1 MASAVPSPVAVPTL
15 QGPIG
20 FVSDLEGNL
29 HLWECYL
36 ELSEVLRRSDDGK
49 IELAEAAHFVFGGDA
64 VDHYPGDLQILED
77 LLDLKRR
84 YPDRV
89 HLIIGNR
96 DVNKLRLPFELSEA
110 FRSNW
115 PLEKHPGV
123 YWLGE
128 ESRPSATM
136 AKEDLRSNGSAA
148 HLRWILSETLGA
160 RKAFENRRQELQK
173 RGASAE
179 DEDVVC
185 SFVQEANPGGLL
197 FEYLSLAHLAVRL
210 GPVLFVH
217 GGLPRSDVTWRPGW
231 LPPRGEVL
239 PDLNAW
245 LIGLEAF
252 KNNALDQ
259 VRHPPASLPKEAWS
273 MVGGYDAAQPASELL
288 QYMMRD
294 MPDGTRQPSI
304 IYNGFLG
311 DDYQPLPLD
320 EASCRWLRE
329 GGIRFVASGH
339 LPNGD
344 APLVLRYEDVTIV
357 SADISYAESVSYE
370 DAESELPSGEAV
382 CEVLFS
388 PTEEQESRVHG
399 VLRNG
404 CRHSARLGDGAV
416 GKVAAGNWRVKSRV
430 GEFLVLSRNERW
442 DFSCRLARE
451 ADVEFV

>member
-1 MASAVPSPVAVPTL
+1 
-15 QGPIG
+15 
-20 FVSDLEGNL
+20 
-29 HLWECYL
+29 
-36 ELSEVLRRSDDGK
+36 
-49 IELAEAAHFVFGGDA
+49 
-64 VDHYPGDLQILED
+64 
-77 LLDLKRR
+77 
-84 YPDRV
+84 
-89 HLIIGNR
+89 
-96 DVNKLRLPFELSEA
+96 
-110 FRSNW
+110 
-115 PLEKHPGV
+115 
-123 YWLGE
+123 
-128 ESRPSATM
+128 
-136 AKEDLRSNGSAA
+136 
-148 HLRWILSETLGA
+148 
-160 RKAFENRRQELQK
+160 
-173 RGASAE
+173 
-179 DEDVVC
+179 
-185 SFVQEANPGGLL
+185 
-197 FEYLSLAHLAVRL
+197 
-210 GPVLFVH
+210 
-217 GGLPRSDVTWRPGW
+217 
-231 LPPRGEVL
+231 
-239 PDLNAW
+239 
-245 LIGLEAF
+245 
-252 KNNALDQ
+252 
-259 VRHPPASLPKEAWS
+259 